1 MDVRLM
7 VQDNTGSPV
16 ANADVLVT
24 LIGSDGPLEVPVTLT
39 VVTDASGM
47 AQDVLTLPA
56 NLSVGE
62 ATLTAEYG
70 GLPGTTGL
78 VGSNATT
85 RFVVLASTEIT
96 ITEAPVSLIA
106 GDAFD
111 VRGTLLDDLGLPLAV
126 DGTPSLAIV
135 HLLVDGVPVS
145 SVETTASNGSFLLS
159 YVLPGG
165 TDPGQ
170 HQISVQFKGGRD
182 WVDPIGVG
190 DPANPEYYLPT
201 QTDVSFNVSM
211 PSKILLISG
220 NGDVDRESTILISG
234 VLLSQVDDAIGDA
247 TVEVWL
253 DGVFLTN
260 VTTDANGSF
269 TAVHPCPLISRLA
282 RRTWRSGLRATCC
295 TCRATPPAC
304 GTSTH
309 RSW

>member
-1 MDVRLM
+1 M
-7 VQDNTGSPV
+7 
-16 ANADVLVT
+16 
-24 LIGSDGPLEVPVTLT
+24 
-39 VVTDASGM
+39 
-47 AQDVLTLPA
+47 
-56 NLSVGE
+56 
-62 ATLTAEYG
+62 
-70 GLPGTTGL
+70 
-78 VGSNATT
+78 
-85 RFVVLASTEIT
+85 
-96 ITEAPVSLIA
+96 
-106 GDAFD
+106 
-111 VRGTLLDDLGLPLAV
+111 
-126 DGTPSLAIV
+126 
-135 HLLVDGVPVS
+135 S

-159 YVLPGG
+159 YVLPEG

-220 NGDVDRESTILISG
+220 NGDVDRESTISG

-269 TAVHPCPLISRLA
+269 TAVHPVPADQPLGPTDMEVRFTGNVLYLPSN
-282 RRTWRSGLRATCC
+282 ATGVWNVY
-295 TCRATPPAC
+295 AP
-304 GTSTH
+304 
-309 RSW
+309 SW

>member
-1 MDVRLM
+1 M
-7 VQDNTGSPV
+7 
-16 ANADVLVT
+16 
-24 LIGSDGPLEVPVTLT
+24 
-39 VVTDASGM
+39 
-47 AQDVLTLPA
+47 
-56 NLSVGE
+56 
-62 ATLTAEYG
+62 TAEYG

-78 VGSNATT
+78 VGSNAST
-85 RFVVLASTEIT
+85 RFVVLASTEIV

-159 YVLPGG
+159 YVLPEG

-190 DPANPEYYLPT
+190 DPRTRVLLANANRREL
-201 QTDVSFNVSM
+201 QRQHAEQ
-211 PSKILLISG
+211 ILLISG

-234 VLLSQVDDAIGDA
+234 VLLSQVDDAM
-247 TVEVWL
+247 V
-253 DGVFLTN
+253 
-260 VTTDANGSF
+260 
-269 TAVHPCPLISRLA
+269 
-282 RRTWRSGLRATCC
+282 
-295 TCRATPPAC
+295 TPPSKCGSMAC
-304 GTSTH
+304 S
-309 RSW
+309 